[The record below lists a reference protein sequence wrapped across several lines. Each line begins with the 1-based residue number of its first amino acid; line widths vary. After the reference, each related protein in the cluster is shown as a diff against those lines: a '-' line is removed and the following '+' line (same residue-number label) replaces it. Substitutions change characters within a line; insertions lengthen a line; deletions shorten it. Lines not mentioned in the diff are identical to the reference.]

1 MHGIRFRGS
10 GKSEELDA
18 ARHHCRSSTIH
29 LVIELTKRLLSAAEG
44 GEPVF
49 LASVL
54 EPGPR
59 ELEAGARML
68 VERSGERLGSLGDS
82 MLDDA
87 VAAFA
92 PDAFPKHITQ
102 TFYVTPDGLTD
113 RTVRGATAIYVEV
126 VQAKPVFLV
135 VGGGHIGRSLAKLA
149 DFIDFHVVVLDDRE
163 DFANAEKIPWAD
175 EILCEDY
182 ESALDRYPINS
193 ATYITLVTR
202 GHKQD
207 ELSLRHCLGRGAAY
221 LGMIGSKR
229 RTGAVLQHL
238 ADEGFDPAELAK
250 VRTPIGLNVGAETP
264 EEIAISIM
272 AEVIMFRRGGD
283 GAVMYHR

>member
-1 MHGIRFRGS
+1 MHGIRFPVS
-10 GKSEELDA
+10 GKSA
-18 ARHHCRSSTIH
+18 GRRPSRSGTIL

-44 GEPVF
+44 GEPVV

-59 ELEAGARML
+59 ALEAGARMI
-68 VERSGERLGSLGDS
+68 VERSGERIGSLGDAV
-82 MLDDA
+82 LDDA
-87 VAAFA
+87 VAAYA
-92 PDAFPKHITQ
+92 PEAFPKHITQ
-102 TFYVTPDGLTD
+102 TLYVTPDGLTD

-126 VQAKPVFLV
+126 VEAKPVFLI

-163 DFANAEKIPWAD
+163 DFANSEKIPWAD

-182 ESALDRYPINS
+182 EAALDRYPINS
-193 ATYITLVTR
+193 STYITLVTR

-238 ADEGFDPAELAK
+238 ADEGFDRAELDK
-250 VRTPIGLNVGAETP
+250 VRTPIGLNIGAETP

-272 AEVIMFRRGGD
+272 AEVIMFRRGGS